1 MKQRMFRGWQQQDSQ
16 EFLRCLFNQ
25 IHDELAVPLPSYYH
39 QYCQGLCQSECQPDD
54 EVHKDVTKSL
64 EDQESS
70 GGSSNGSL
78 TQLITKTNPR
88 SHSLSSYDQT
98 QPLPSHSSSKPKR
111 SLSLPNSPSV
121 KPKLSTKFLYTQV
134 TESLNKGKTT
144 FNSSSILSNVP
155 EMKKSIPSE
164 IERDEES
171 DEDNDEHL
179 NEVQQLS
186 LEDSI
191 IVDIIT
197 GQATLC
203 EATMSSSETSCRDVT
218 DGTGLSPVESQ
229 NEDKSQLRTSKPESK
244 KPTQLKR

>member
-39 QYCQGLCQSECQPDD
+39 QYCLGSCQSECQPHN
-54 EVHKDVTKSL
+54 EVHMDATKSL
-64 EDQESS
+64 DDQESS

-88 SHSLSSYDQT
+88 SNSLTSCDQT
-98 QPLPSHSSSKPKR
+98 QPLSSHSSSKPKR

-134 TESLNKGKTT
+134 AESLNKGKTSL
-144 FNSSSILSNVP
+144 NSSYILSNAP
-155 EMKKSIPSE
+155 EMKKSVALE
-164 IERDEES
+164 VERDEES
-171 DEDNDEHL
+171 DEDNDEHVD
-179 NEVQQLS
+179 EVQQLS
-186 LEDSI
+186 SEDSI
-191 IVDIIT
+191 IVDIVT

-203 EATMSSSETSCRDVT
+203 QATMSSSETSFPDVM
-218 DGTGLSPVESQ
+218 DGTGLNPVESQ
-229 NEDKSQLRTSKPESK
+229 NGDKSQLRTSKPESK
-244 KPTQLKR
+244 RPTQLKR